1 MSFSHLGKGSEVEPL
16 LVQLYDSHR
25 LYQLAQEKKPEARAE
40 LSQSVVGLLG
50 ANLRPNEQEL
60 VADILISLMR
70 QAERDLRQAI
80 AERLS
85 IMDNVPLR
93 LVLHMAQDEIF
104 VAESV
109 LKTSPVL
116 NDLDLLY
123 IIQSKTAEY
132 WRAIARREYI
142 NEPVIDTLADTRDV
156 ETACH
161 LAENKKIALTSYAVN
176 ILSDL
181 AKDHKALAKPLASRA
196 DIPEFVARRLYE
208 VVGEEI
214 KAGIQNVLQSQQPV
228 NDTPRTEQKR
238 HSAEE
243 MAILSSV
250 KDILQEFSQTPASPF
265 YPSNAMLK
273 AARLFKD
280 KGQLTPELM
289 QSTLKRGQVQSFVAQ
304 YAVLT
309 GLMVPTALN
318 ILSQLNGQALAAT
331 LKSFEFDREE
341 FVSIY
346 LMTQKMRVD
355 DGALRKH
362 EFYDAI
368 NYFES
373 LDMATAVRLLQTYQT
388 SKFQ

>member
-1 MSFSHLGKGSEVEPL
+1 MSFSHLGRGSEVEPL

-50 ANLRPNEQEL
+50 ANLRMNEQEL

-85 IMDNVPLR
+85 VMDNVPLR
-93 LVLHMAQDEIF
+93 LVLHMAQDEIS

-109 LKTSPVL
+109 LRTSPVL

-132 WRAIARREYI
+132 WRAIARRELI

-161 LAENKKIALTSYAVN
+161 LAENAKIALTSYAIN

-181 AKDHKALAKPLASRA
+181 AKEHKALAKPLASRS

-208 VVGEEI
+208 MVGEEI
-214 KAGIQNVLQSQQPV
+214 KSEITTILQAAPIT
-228 NDTPRTEQKR
+228 NDVPKETIKR

-243 MAILSSV
+243 IAILASV
-250 KDILQEFSQTPASPF
+250 KDILQEFSQAPVSPH

-309 GLMVPTALN
+309 GLIVPTALH
-318 ILSQLNGQALAAT
+318 ILGQLNGQALAAT
-331 LKSFEFDREE
+331 LKAFEFDREE

-346 LMTQKMRVD
+346 LLTQKMRVE
-355 DGALRKH
+355 DGGLRKH

-373 LDMATAVRLLQTYQT
+373 LDMPTAVRLLQNYQN
-388 SKFQ
+388 SKIQ